1 MKLRAHEPG
10 RITVMNMTHKY
21 LVLYKVED
29 GKGNLRFKP
38 LASVLFPQEAADDIC
53 LNAGEKGMSRSIS
66 F

>member
-10 RITVMNMTHKY
+10 SITVMNMTHKY

-29 GKGNLRFKP
+29 EKRNLRFTP
-38 LASVLFPQEAADDIC
+38 LAGVLFPQEAADDIC
-53 LNAGEKGMSRSIS
+53 LHTGEKGMNTSIS